1 MWDIVGGARRKLFQ
15 VSLAEQVSGAPLTA
29 ITSGPAGPTGAT
41 ITAPIDFLT
50 GNLDGQRTDKL
61 VLFTP
66 GMVTIYAPD

>member
-1 MWDIVGGARRKLFQ
+1 

-29 ITSGPAGPTGAT
+29 ITSGPAGPTGAA